1 MGRRDVLLGPHEQG
15 IGSIGTISIG
25 PDAPYG
31 PHAPWPWRTHK
42 IASRVTSHTH
52 RNDGS
57 PQEKDGPELGAELA
71 RR

>member
-1 MGRRDVLLGPHEQG
+1 MECRDVLLGPHEQ
-15 IGSIGTISIG
+15 SIGGHRGHRTNDPEARG
-25 PDAPYG
+25 TPYAPYG

-42 IASRVTSHTH
+42 IAH